1 MVNSQSAEGTP
12 PPARPRPAW
21 RRLGTARVAGRSMAP
36 TLLDGDRLLL
46 RYGAAPRA
54 GRLVVVRLPGRGL
67 SVKRA
72 AFAVPEGWW
81 VERDNP
87 AEGVDSWLVGA
98 IAPGDVVAL
107 VLCRYWPRPGRFPHA
122 PLRRR

>member
-1 MVNSQSAEGTP
+1 MRR
-12 PPARPRPAW
+12 RP
-21 RRLGTARVAGRSMAP
+21 RLGTARVAGRSMQP
-36 TLLDGDRLLL
+36 TLRAGDRLLIA
-46 RYGAAPRA
+46 YGARPRP

-72 AFAVPEGWW
+72 AFPVAEGWW

-98 IAPGDVVAL
+98 IPLSDVVA
-107 VLCRYWPRPGRFPHA
+107 VVCCRYWPVRIRLPRPHRAGRSS
-122 PLRRR
+122 

>member
-1 MVNSQSAEGTP
+1 MIRRRP
-12 PPARPRPAW
+12 LARLL
-21 RRLGTARVAGRSMAP
+21 RRLLPGALPRLGAARVAGRSMTP

-46 RYGAAPRA
+46 RYGAAARP

-98 IAPGDVVAL
+98 IAPQDVVAV
-107 VLCRYWPRPGRFPHA
+107 VLFRYWP
-122 PLRRR
+122 LRRAPRPRT